1 MTNSINELEHEAEVI
16 FLIGTNT
23 TENHPVIGYK
33 IKQNIKKNGL
43 SLL

>member
-1 MTNSINELEHEAEVI
+1 MTNSINELEYEAEVI

-33 IKQNIKKNGL
+33 MFAKAWGVN
-43 SLL
+43 LL